1 MFTDEYFMK
10 EALKEAKIAFKKDE
24 VPVGAVV
31 VASEKIIARAHN
43 LTDTLNDATAHAEML
58 AITSAENYISGK
70 YLNDCTLYVS
80 LEPCVMCAGA
90 MNWCQ
95 LGRLVYAA
103 FDPKR
108 GYSTVQPSVL
118 HIATKVKSGVLEEES
133 SSLLKEFFKNIRY
146 TF

>member
-10 EALKEAKIAFKKDE
+10 EALKEAIIAFKKDE

-80 LEPCVMCAGA
+80 LEPCVMCAAA

-108 GYSTVQPSVL
+108 GYRTVQPSVL
-118 HIATKVKSGVLEEES
+118 HAATKVKSGILEEES

-146 TF
+146 PS